1 MEILK
6 HVVMDHFAH
15 RNNWLTR
22 IEVRVK
28 LFYIGIG
35 LVLNILS
42 QDITIPLVFFVT
54 SLILLMT
61 IKVSVLTLGIRMM
74 MPLLF
79 GIFIMVIM
87 GLHTGETVVFSSKL
101 FSYEFAFKKEG
112 LLTGLLLFTK
122 VLGGVMLLLLLS
134 FTTTI
139 SRICIAA
146 RWMKVPET
154 LIEVLSFV
162 YRYLFLLFEE
172 AETMMSSQRSRLG
185 YVTRFRTIKSF
196 GSLSGAL
203 FIRSIVRA
211 ENAHVAMVSRGYDG
225 GRVLSIQLSPLARK
239 DYIILSSCGALFVPG
254 LDAFN
259 PILVFFAS
267 LNSGGKIY

>member
-1 MEILK
+1 
-6 HVVMDHFAH
+6 MDHFSH

-42 QDITIPLVFFVT
+42 QDITVPLSFFVT
-54 SLILLMT
+54 SFILLMT
-61 IKVSVLTLGIRMM
+61 IRVSILVLGIRMM

-87 GLHTGETVVFSSKL
+87 GLHTGETVVFSGKL

-112 LLTGLLLFTK
+112 LLAGLLLFTK
-122 VLGGVMLLLLLS
+122 VVGGVMLLQLLS

-139 SRICIAA
+139 SKICTAA

-211 ENAHVAMVSRGYDG
+211 ENAHTAMVSRGYDG
-225 GRVLSIQLSPLARK
+225 GRVFSIQLSPLARK
-239 DYIILSSCGALFVPG
+239 DYIILSSCGTLLMLLSFFV
-254 LDAFN
+254 FS
-259 PILVFFAS
+259 IS
-267 LNSGGKIY
+267 

>member
-6 HVVMDHFAH
+6 HIVMDHFAH
-15 RNNWLTR
+15 RDNWLTR
-22 IEVRVK
+22 IDVRVK
-28 LFYIGIG
+28 LFCIGMG
-35 LVLNILS
+35 LILNILS
-42 QDITIPLVFFVT
+42 QGITIPLVFFVT
-54 SLILLMT
+54 SLMLLMT
-61 IKVSVLTLGIRMM
+61 IKVSVLTLGVRML
-74 MPLLF
+74 MPTLF
-79 GIFIMVIM
+79 GIFIIVIM
-87 GLHTGETVVFSSKL
+87 GLHTGEIVVFSSKI

-112 LLTGLLLFTK
+112 LLAGLLLFTK
-122 VLGGVMLLLLLS
+122 VVGGVMLLQLLS

-139 SRICIAA
+139 STICIAA

-185 YVTRFRTIKSF
+185 YVTRFRTIKSI

-211 ENAHVAMVSRGYDG
+211 ENAHLAMVSRGYDG
-225 GRVLSIQLSPLARK
+225 GRVLSIQLSPLAGK
-239 DYIILSSCGALFVPG
+239 DYITLSLCGISLILLS
-254 LDAFN
+254 
-259 PILVFFAS
+259 FFGIFS
-267 LNSGGKIY
+267 L